1 MSSHQRDKERLAEM
15 DRALGDNM
23 AKAGQATH
31 QSAADN
37 QQPTPYGE
45 FNQLVTEL
53 QATAREQQLKTEQSI
68 QQTLQ
73 QAAAALGNA
82 QKIDII
88 TGQLQAMQQALT
100 EQGPDKNP
108 QYFTQMLH
116 KLTTQVREQQHQSDR
131 QVAQSLQ
138 QAVASISQS
147 QSAMFDSQAYTKIT
161 EMIKQ
166 CEKNLQQWQNP
177 SQEAIH

>member
-1 MSSHQRDKERLAEM
+1 MSSHQRDKERLEEI

-23 AKAGQATH
+23 AKAGQATD
-31 QSAADN
+31 QSTAAN
-37 QQPTPYGE
+37 PQPSPYEE
-45 FNQLVTEL
+45 FKQLITEL

-73 QAAAALGNA
+73 HAATALGDA
-82 QKIDII
+82 QKIDLI
-88 TGQLQAMQQALT
+88 TGQLQAMQKALT
-100 EQGPDKNP
+100 EQGPDNNP
-108 QYFTQMLH
+108 QYFTQML
-116 KLTTQVREQQHQSDR
+116 KQLATQVREQQYQSDR
-131 QVAQSLQ
+131 QVAQALQ

-147 QSAMFDSQAYTKIT
+147 QSAMFDSQAYTKVI